1 MNHGKCMNC
10 WWFKENPMNDTGNCY
25 MQNDSQGHN
34 YKEVSRY
41 GYCPDYT
48 NRKGEKKTLEE
59 WLKNKE

>member
-1 MNHGKCMNC
+1 
-10 WWFKENPMNDTGNCY
+10 

-41 GYCPDYT
+41 GYCPDYA